1 MYLKPIIKLKNKGLN
16 AQAANLAGYKWTRAA
31 STLTYPSSFMLIA
44 AMNPCPCGY
53 FADPRHACRCTAHHI
68 HRYRSKI
75 SGPLL
80 DRIDIHVE
88 VPAVPYKDL
97 MKDAYTEPSD
107 AIRKRVVAANQIQI
121 QRFKRTKIYSN
132 AQMASRHIR
141 AHCRI
146 GDDANRVLESAVDR
160 LGLSARAFNRILKIS
175 RTIADMDAMADIQVH
190 HVAEA
195 IQYRS
200 LDRVRKNL

>member
-1 MYLKPIIKLKNKGLN
+1 
-16 AQAANLAGYKWTRAA
+16 
-31 STLTYPSSFMLIA
+31 MLVA

-53 FADPRHACRCTAHHI
+53 YGDLKRACACTPRQI
-68 HRYRSKI
+68 NQYRGRI

-97 MKDAYTEPSD
+97 MVSVHSEPSD
-107 AIRKRVVAANQIQI
+107 LIRERVVAARRIQI
-121 QRFKRTKIYSN
+121 QRFKRSKIYSN

-146 GDDANRVLESAVDR
+146 GDDASRLLESAIDR
-160 LGLSARAFNRILKIS
+160 LGLSARAYNRILKIS
-175 RTIADMDAMADIQVH
+175 RTIADLDAMADIQIH
-190 HVAEA
+190 HITEA

-200 LDRVRKNL
+200 LDRNRHNL